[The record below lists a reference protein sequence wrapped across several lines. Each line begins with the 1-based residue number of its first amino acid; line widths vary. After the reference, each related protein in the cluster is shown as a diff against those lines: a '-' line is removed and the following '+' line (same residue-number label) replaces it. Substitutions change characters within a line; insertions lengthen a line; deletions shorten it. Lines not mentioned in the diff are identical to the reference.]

1 MGLSI
6 DENRMIS
13 DNIFAYEEK
22 LKSPVVR
29 YQETTPVY
37 VIYYHINSDV
47 STTDEGFKDVASI
60 IGFRSPLRYNK
71 IDGLPLYDMDSV
83 VLQLNDED
91 QGLDSDFTSDA
102 KILPNTIKPTANDFF
117 IIPTLHDAYLFRV
130 TSIAYDTVM
139 PDNFY
144 KIEYKLE
151 YIDQEMINQLE
162 KQVTGS
168 YICNMDNI
176 GSENKC
182 IIESEAYKRLEKLNE
197 LYDDMVNTYLTL
209 FYDERHNSLL
219 GEVNGPWLRLY
230 DPLQTEFINKHNLFN
245 KKRDYKTIVLTEQFP
260 DSKRKIKYEKS
271 VYRFLERRDST
282 LVNNFKYTT
291 TSCTVYQD
299 STFARWYDKTVKM
312 VENMPYQMPESAY
325 NIFSDEFVSAIRNN
339 DDTQSAHGELIK
351 KFVRREPLT
360 IKDIPLDLNEELIN
374 LNASLEVF
382 FITPMILY
390 IIQVLMNEELEEKK

>member
-6 DENRMIS
+6 DENKMIS

-29 YQETTPVY
+29 YQETTPVS
-37 VIYYHINSDV
+37 VIYFHINSDV

-71 IDGLPLYDMDSV
+71 IDGLPLYDMDPI

-144 KIEYKLE
+144 RIEYKLE

-182 IIESEAYKRLEKLNE
+182 IIESEVYKRLEKINE
-197 LYDDMVNTYLTL
+197 LYDDMVNTYLTI
-209 FYDERHNSLL
+209 FYDVRHNSLL
-219 GEVNGPWLRLY
+219 GEVSGPWLRLY
-230 DPLQTEFINKHNLFN
+230 NPLQTEFINKHQLFN
-245 KKRDYKTIVLTEQFP
+245 EKNNLECLILTDEVEDTQRKLKYAKSMYRLFEIRDLKLLTP
-260 DSKRKIKYEKS
+260 
-271 VYRFLERRDST
+271 
-282 LVNNFKYTT
+282 FKYTLR
-291 TSCTVYQD
+291 D
-299 STFARWYDKTVKM
+299 SITLHESSFYRWHEKRIDVMDIPNHIPSTAK
-312 VENMPYQMPESAY
+312 Q
-325 NIFSDEFVSAIRNN
+325 ILSDEFVDAVMYNTELETEYGN
-339 DDTQSAHGELIK
+339 LIK
-351 KFVRREPLT
+351 RFLRKEELG
-360 IKDIPLDLNEELIN
+360 IKDISLQLGDELLYLNN
-374 LNASLEVF
+374 SLEVF
-382 FITPMILY
+382 FFTPIIMY
-390 IIQVLMNEELEEKK
+390 IIREIVKEELKKEK